1 MKIARFDIEGKLR
14 WLTPLDMR
22 REYFD
27 YSFNGPQSVK
37 HLIQSVGIPHTE
49 IGEIKATGEPIES
62 DYLVQDGDRIEVKAV
77 LPLGEQ
83 IAEPCFVLDSQLG
96 RLRSNN

>member
-1 MKIARFDIEGKLR
+1 MKVAHLEFEAKLR
-14 WLTPLDMR
+14 WLLPLDKR
-22 REYFD
+22 KDDFE